1 MRSHEHFIKKKSF
14 LVFDEATASLDG
26 IAEKFIID
34 QLKKLSEIKTI
45 IMVTHN
51 LKLCKADIIYL
62 LDQGK
67 IKEFEKYEN
76 MIKNELFL
84 KLLNDS

>member
-1 MRSHEHFIKKKSF
+1 
-14 LVFDEATASLDG
+14 
-26 IAEKFIID
+26 
-34 QLKKLSEIKTI
+34 
-45 IMVTHN
+45 MVTHN
-51 LKLCKADIIYL
+51 LKLCKEADIIYL

-67 IKEFEKYEN
+67 IKEFGKYEN